1 MSNTNESSLNVSES
15 EPPPICAICLEN
27 LPGQNDY
34 CKTSCGH
41 EFHLSCMLTYGIYKK
56 GALTC
61 VEATSV
67 MCPLCRKELH
77 RRRHHRHRRR
87 STTTTT
93 EPSSFELAAFFAVLL
108 CWFLF
113 VSSLLSQSDVETTVE
128 LPKVSLPSFPSFSE
142 SQEIRDEKAKDARTS
157 FNEAD
162 SSAKEY
168 ETKAKQLRD
177 IASDK
182 ERIAMS
188 AKEEACKTRFGGNF
202 LCIRSFGSGY

>member
-1 MSNTNESSLNVSES
+1 M
-15 EPPPICAICLEN
+15 CLEN

-93 EPSSFELAAFFAVLL
+93 EPSSSELAAFLA
-108 CWFLF
+108 FLF
-113 VSSLLSQSDVETTVE
+113 FLFLFLLSQSHVETTVE
-128 LPKVSLPSFPSFSE
+128 LAKVSSLPSVSTPSFSE

-162 SSAKEY
+162 SSAKV
-168 ETKAKQLRD
+168 
-177 IASDK
+177 SF
-182 ERIAMS
+182 S
-188 AKEEACKTRFGGNF
+188 F
-202 LCIRSFGSGY
+202 LSIW